1 MSNQSNQ
8 NHRDERPGD
17 AERHNSMRRKG
28 ARRPRRVALLGGLIG
43 VVLGIAV
50 IVAISNVLA
59 GTGALQAAPRRT
71 ALNPPSDL
79 YASGTS
85 DGTVLLSWQ
94 PPQPPPVGYRIYR
107 ATGRHGPYAIVG
119 EVMAPDMDTFTDS
132 SDLMP
137 GTTYAYTV
145 TAFDRQGQSAPVG
158 PIIALVL
165 GAPGPTPTMAVP
177 APLPTFAAPLP
188 PTLTSI
194 ARSSG

>member
-1 MSNQSNQ
+1 MRNQ
-8 NHRDERPGD
+8 NQRDERPGD
-17 AERHNSMRRKG
+17 AERHNSMGRTG
-28 ARRPRRVALLGGLIG
+28 ARRPQRGALLGGVIG
-43 VVLGIAV
+43 VVLGIAL
-50 IVAISNVLA
+50 IVAISTVLA

-71 ALNPPSDL
+71 ALNPPTDL

-85 DGTVLLSWQ
+85 AGTVLLSWQ
-94 PPQPPPVGYRIYR
+94 PPQPRPVGYRIYR
-107 ATGRHGPYAIVG
+107 ATGRHRSYTIVG

-165 GAPGPTPTMAVP
+165 GAPEPTPTVAVP